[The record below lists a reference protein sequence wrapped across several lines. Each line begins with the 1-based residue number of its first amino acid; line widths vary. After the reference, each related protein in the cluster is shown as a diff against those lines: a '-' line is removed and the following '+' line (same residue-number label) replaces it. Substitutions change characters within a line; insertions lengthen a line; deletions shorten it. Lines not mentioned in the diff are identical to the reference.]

1 MDFPASPTAGQLFI
15 SPTNG
20 VVYQWSTTYT
30 AWLPLSVTGAGQG
43 DFCYTTSG
51 TLDMTGGGGVLLF
64 NSLLSGNAGGWYNA
78 SSGRFTPPAG
88 RYVIYSLFTVFNG
101 GGTSGNATLR
111 LRKNGTNV
119 TSSQTQSIASGQVY
133 FVEVKA
139 TLDANGTDYF
149 DIWAI
154 TSASQAQSGP
164 NQAIFGAFP
173 ITGAAQ
179 PAGTGSAWRQIGR
192 VVPTAGLASVDFQ
205 NLPSDIN
212 DLRLHFDVTPTANA
226 VDLLMQ
232 FYDGSGALD
241 TTSGHYNFNNVLGWS
256 SQTAGQ
262 AAGNWSGTAISLS
275 IALCLTLGVA
285 TDRVNNSA
293 TGGVRGRLSISNIR
307 DTARVKSAQ
316 WQVDYLNDTAIR
328 LDSGV
333 GSGWRNVAGAI
344 TGLRLVFNTTT
355 FAAGGAVT
363 LWGSP

>member
-1 MDFPASPTAGQLFI
+1 MDFPASPTSGQLFV

-20 VVYQWSTTYT
+20 VTYQWSSTYT

-64 NSLLSGNAGGWYNA
+64 NSSLSGNAGGWYNA
-78 SSGRFTPPAG
+78 SNGRFTPPAG

-111 LRKNGTNV
+111 IRKNGTNV
-119 TSSQTQSIASGQVY
+119 TSSQTQAIASGQVY

-154 TSASQAQSGP
+154 TSASQAQSGA

-173 ITGAAQ
+173 ITGVAQ

-192 VVPTAGLASVDFQ
+192 VVPAVQATIDFQ
-205 NLPSDIN
+205 NLPADIN
-212 DLRLHFDVTPTANA
+212 DLRLSFDVTPATNGEN
-226 VDLLMQ
+226 LYLI
-232 FYDGSGALD
+232 FYDSGGTPDSTAGHYVHNKVLGSASLGLNAAPGNYSSVSEVGGNSLILNTNVAGALVGNVSGIRGHGHITNIRSSRIIGIDWQCFYVDNGPTTWRQISGSG
-241 TTSGHYNFNNVLGWS
+241 V
-256 SQTAGQ
+256 
-262 AAGNWSGTAISLS
+262 
-275 IALCLTLGVA
+275 
-285 TDRVNNSA
+285 
-293 TGGVRGRLSISNIR
+293 
-307 DTARVKSAQ
+307 
-316 WQVDYLNDTAIR
+316 
-328 LDSGV
+328 
-333 GSGWRNVAGAI
+333 RNVAGPI
-344 TGLRLVFNTTT
+344 TGLRFGWGSAGN